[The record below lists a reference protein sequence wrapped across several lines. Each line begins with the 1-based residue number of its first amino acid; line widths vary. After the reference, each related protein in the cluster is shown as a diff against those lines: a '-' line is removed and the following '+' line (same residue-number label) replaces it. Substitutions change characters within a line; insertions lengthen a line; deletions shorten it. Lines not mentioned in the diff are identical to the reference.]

1 MVKYLASV
9 EEYQCALKDA
19 GEKLVVIDFTAK
31 WCGPCQRIAPDF
43 EKLSTEFPDIVLYK
57 VDVDDASDVAQVC
70 GISSMPTFIFFKS
83 GKQVFYSRAHLL
95 IWRTNKVTL
104 ALSQCES
111 DATDHK

>member
-83 GKQVFYSRAHLL
+83 GKQVERFSGADIKKLKETIKRL
-95 IWRTNKVTL
+95 
-104 ALSQCES
+104 C
-111 DATDHK
+111 

>member
-57 VDVDDASDVAQVC
+57 VDVDDASVSYYFVGTLFPRKLVAN
-70 GISSMPTFIFFKS
+70 ISEMQRLFSYCHNHT
-83 GKQVFYSRAHLL
+83 YNLL
-95 IWRTNKVTL
+95 NW
-104 ALSQCES
+104 
-111 DATDHK
+111 